1 MSSPISKKIFHEIF
15 VKIINTLQEF
25 LFLDIKRF
33 QINNNLGPDRLPG
46 QMALDP
52 NYFRQLTFW
61 FHDLCLEVLIEPS
74 NELHKGIPST
84 HSYYKCRE
92 SDIAA
97 VG

>member
-1 MSSPISKKIFHEIF
+1 MSSPISKKNISWDICQNNKYSPR
-15 VKIINTLQEF
+15 V

-61 FHDLCLEVLIEPS
+61 FHDLCLEVLIEPG

-84 HSYYKCRE
+84 HTTNV
-92 SDIAA
+92 AHLT
-97 VG
+97 